1 MPSASGVLR
10 VGPVDPAAEVELA
23 PLTTLGVGGRARY
36 LVEARDEA
44 TLFSALEWAHKR
56 GLGVYLL
63 GGGSN
68 LVVSDLGVDGLV
80 IRMRLSGVDA
90 EEGPGRIL
98 VHASSGEVW
107 DELVALTVG
116 RGWAGLECMSGIPG
130 QVGAVPIQNVGAY
143 GQEVAERIHGVAVLD
158 RATGR
163 RVELAPATCRLGYR
177 DSLFKSR
184 EPGRYVVLGV
194 TFALTPG
201 GPATVRYPELERAL
215 GDDAPSRTLA
225 EVRTAVLALRR
236 KKSML
241 WDPADE
247 DSRSCGSFFVN
258 PILDH
263 GALLEVER
271 RVGSDSMP
279 RHPQPDGRT
288 KLSAAWLI
296 EQAGFRR
303 GTRDGTVGLSEHHA
317 LALVCHAGATAGS
330 VVRFAHRI
338 RAAVLERSGVLL
350 RPEPVFWGFG
360 DLEEGLPRL

>member
-1 MPSASGVLR
+1 M
-10 VGPVDPAAEVELA
+10 VGPVDPAEQVELA

-44 TLFSALEWAHKR
+44 TLLSALEWSDKR
-56 GLGVYLL
+56 RLGVYLL

-68 LVVSDLGVDGLV
+68 VVICDQGADALV
-80 IRMRLSGVDA
+80 IRLSLSGVDA
-90 EEGPGRIL
+90 KEGSGQVL
-98 VHASSGEVW
+98 VRAASGEVW

-116 RGWAGLECMSGIPG
+116 RGWAGLECTSGIPG
-130 QVGAVPIQNVGAY
+130 RVGAVPIQNVGAY
-143 GQEVAERIHGVAVLD
+143 GQEVGERIASVHALD

-163 RVELAPATCRLGYR
+163 RVELGPATCRFGYR

-201 GPATVRYPELERAL
+201 GTATVRYPELEQAL
-215 GDDAPSRTLA
+215 GDRTEPTPTLA
-225 EVRTAVLALRR
+225 RVRAAVLALRR

-241 WDPADE
+241 WDPTDE
-247 DSRSCGSFFVN
+247 NGRSCGSFFVN
-258 PILDH
+258 PLVDGGTLLD
-263 GALLEVER
+263 VER
-271 RVGSDSMP
+271 RVQAGSMP

-317 LALVCHAGATAGS
+317 LALVCHAGATAAS

-338 RAAVLERSGVLL
+338 REAVLERSGVLL
-350 RPEPVFWGFG
+350 RPEPAFWGFG
-360 DLEEGLPRL
+360 ELDQGLPRL